1 MSLNKGL
8 LVALLV
14 LLSGCQTVNKSQETN
29 QAKDKISQTP
39 PTSMY
44 DMPNVVDYEKAAR
57 LNAELGMGYLTQGNY
72 VRAKSKLVKA
82 VEMAPNVA
90 DVNQAYGYYLEKV
103 GEFVEAEKFYA
114 KAVRLDYKNGKSHNN
129 YGAFLCR
136 QGRYQEAE
144 KEFLIALEDL
154 TYSKT
159 AEVLENAGLCIMQVP
174 NLAKAENYFE
184 RALKHDPNRY
194 QSLLELA
201 VIKFKN
207 NDYQRAQS
215 YYSTYT
221 KLASPTK
228 RSLLL
233 GLKLAELS
241 GEKDKEASIQLM
253 LNAQYPNTLRNL

>member
-8 LVALLV
+8 LVALVV
-14 LLSGCQTVNKSQETN
+14 LLSGCQTANKSQEN
-29 QAKDKISQTP
+29 QSKEQLSQTP
-39 PTSMY
+39 PPSMY

-57 LNAELGMGYLTQGNY
+57 LNAELGMGYLTQGNF

-82 VEMAPNVA
+82 IEMAPNVA
-90 DVNQAYGYYLEKV
+90 DVNQAYGYYLEKI
-103 GEFVEAEKFYA
+103 GEFVEAEKFYG
-114 KAVRLDYKNGKSHNN
+114 KAVRLDSKNGKSHNN

-144 KEFLIALEDL
+144 KEFVLALEDL
-154 TYSKT
+154 NYSKT

-174 NLAKAENYFE
+174 NLAKAESYFE

-201 VIKFKN
+201 IIKYKN
-207 NDYQRAQS
+207 NDYQQAQS
-215 YYSTYT
+215 YYSTYA

-253 LNAQYPNTLRNL
+253 LNAQYPNTPRNL